1 MGSVSLVIL
10 GPGGGH
16 MASGQDKWNGSG
28 SWLATSGNLKVAGPE
43 GGVPLGTQSQ
53 KESESA
59 GNTRSALP
67 ASKWTNRRLF
77 CSRMSFVL
85 TVPYK
90 PFFLS
95 TEVRI
100 TSDHL

>member
-1 MGSVSLVIL
+1 MGSVGLVIL

-16 MASGQDKWNGSG
+16 MASGQDKWNARFRLLVGYLWEPQG
-28 SWLATSGNLKVAGPE
+28 RPE

-53 KESESA
+53 KKSESA

-90 PFFLS
+90 WKPFS
-95 TEVRI
+95 I
-100 TSDHL
+100 D